1 MLKSSL
7 LFWFYLGIIIKRVSQ
22 ARLGD
27 HLCLDIRY
35 SLMPSRRFFTQ
46 AISFLL
52 IAIKAPSTTAVVHTA
67 NLLKERFTSLP

>member
-35 SLMPSRRFFTQ
+35 SLMPSD
-46 AISFLL
+46 FLH
-52 IAIKAPSTTAVVHTA
+52 KQFHS
-67 NLLKERFTSLP
+67 S